1 MNNLFNYLK
10 SLRKQFIIWL
20 FEHSQQLYT
29 SLFKKHDSW
38 NITKYDLLKLPQPT
52 FGRHLGEFLD
62 KNNFE
67 LIPKVERHDCYHV
80 LCGYS
85 TKVEDEIALQCLCY
99 GNGKRSPYLYGA
111 ILLGV
116 AILPDYYNYYYK
128 SYKIGRRA
136 NPFHHFDYKKLLHV
150 SMQDFRS
157 AIFSKSELLTINK
170 IYT

>member
-20 FEHSQQLYT
+20 FEHSQRLYT

-38 NITKYDLLKLPQPT
+38 NITKSDLLKLPQPT

>member
-1 MNNLFNYLK
+1 M
-10 SLRKQFIIWL
+10 
-20 FEHSQQLYT
+20 FEHSQGMYT
-29 SLFKKHDSW
+29 KLFKGHQSW
-38 NITKYDLLKLPQPT
+38 NISKTDLLKLPQPS

-80 LCGYS
+80 LCNYS

-111 ILLGV
+111 IILGV

-128 SYKIGRRA
+128 SYKIGKRA
-136 NPFHHFDYKKLLHV
+136 NPFHHFDYKRFLNV
-150 SMQDFRS
+150 SINELRGI
-157 AIFSKSELLTINK
+157 IFTSTELSKYYLVVSK
-170 IYT
+170 